1 MFKALTKI
9 MYHKITLAPFIV
21 SYLIINGCTS
31 SNYDFVK
38 PKEWPTYS
46 LTVDQIKRYL
56 TDNKNIL
63 DKIEG
68 IWNINN
74 DLVISSYLKTDRGY
88 VANQYTVAILK
99 KDLVEKNEF
108 VMIIIG
114 SGPDAWQFPGRVKG
128 TLRKTAYKNLYEG
141 IMYNPE
147 YNAVNCNYKFEDNGT
162 ITTSLNYSAA
172 NESRISI
179 SENLLFLKTYP
190 EFGEIEEPI
199 ETKASGTGFLLNHE
213 GYLIT
218 CAHVIENHKNIKVHV
233 KKDYIS
239 TTLSASVINIDQ
251 NNDIAVLKIDLTPY
265 KGDFS
270 NIPVSISDKL
280 LDVGEKIYSLSYP
293 LPGTMGEELK
303 LTDGIISSTKGFQSN
318 INYYQV
324 SCPIQP
330 GNSGG
335 PLIDD
340 DGNVVGVI
348 NAKHLGTENVN
359 YALKSY
365 VLYNMLKLSFPNR
378 DFSTEKPLKGKTL
391 QEKYKTLKDYIFLIE
406 AE

>member
-1 MFKALTKI
+1 MLKSFTKI
-9 MYHKITLAPFIV
+9 VYHKSILAIGLV
-21 SYLIINGCTS
+21 AYLIINGCGYS
-31 SNYDFVK
+31 FNV

-46 LTVDQIKRYL
+46 LTTDQIKQYMI
-56 TDNKNIL
+56 DNKNIL

-68 IWNINN
+68 IWNINA
-74 DLVISSYLKTDRGY
+74 DIVMAGSSGTKRMS

-114 SGPDAWQFPGRVKG
+114 SGPDLWQFPGRVKG
-128 TLRKTAYKNLYEG
+128 IFKRTAYKNLYEG
-141 IMYNPE
+141 VYYNLD
-147 YNAVNCNYKFEDNGT
+147 YKAVSCRYKFEDDGT
-162 ITTSLNYSAA
+162 ITTALNYSPADLPRA
-172 NESRISI
+172 SV
-179 SENLLFLKTYP
+179 SENLMFLKTYP
-190 EFGEIEEPI
+190 EFGESEAPI
-199 ETKASGTGFLLNHE
+199 ETKSSGTGFLLNQE

-233 KKDYIS
+233 KKDYIDKV
-239 TTLSASVINIDQ
+239 LIASIINIDQ

-265 KGDFS
+265 KGDFG
-270 NIPVSISDKL
+270 NIPVSISDKI
-280 LDVGEKIYSLSYP
+280 LDVGEKIYSLGYP

-324 SCPIQP
+324 SCAIQP

-365 VLYNMLKLSFPNR
+365 VLYNMLKLSFPNTNILIR
-378 DFSTEKPLKGKTL
+378 TSLKGKTL
-391 QEKYKTLKDYIFLIE
+391 QEKYKILKDYIFLIE